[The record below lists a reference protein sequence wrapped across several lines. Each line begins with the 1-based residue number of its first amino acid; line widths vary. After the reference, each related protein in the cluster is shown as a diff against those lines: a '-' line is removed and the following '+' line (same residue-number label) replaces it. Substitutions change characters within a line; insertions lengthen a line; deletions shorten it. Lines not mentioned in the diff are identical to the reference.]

1 MTKSKRVVKNM
12 NIETKFL
19 GNYDITDHPIITF
32 PKGLPAFEDEQQFVV
47 LPFDEG
53 TPFYVLQSVNT
64 VDIAFIMTDP
74 FEFFSD
80 YKVKL
85 PEATIEQLE
94 IDKEDD
100 IAIFTLLTVQEPF
113 TDTTT
118 NLQAPIIINAKAK
131 RGEQLIL
138 LQDNYQT
145 KHYLFPQE
153 AKAGEAK

>member
-19 GNYDITDHPIITF
+19 GNYDITDRPVITF

-53 TPFYVLQSVNT
+53 TPFYVLQSMNT
-64 VDIAFIMTDP
+64 VDIAFIMADP

-85 PEATIEQLE
+85 PEATIEHLQ

-100 IAIFTLLTVQEPF
+100 IAIFTLLTVQDPF

>member
-1 MTKSKRVVKNM
+1 M
-12 NIETKFL
+12 NIETKFF
-19 GNYDITDHPIITF
+19 GNYDISDRPIITF
-32 PKGLPAFEDEQQFVV
+32 SKGLPAFEDEQEFVV

-64 VDIAFIMTDP
+64 VETAFIMADP

-85 PEATIEQLE
+85 PEATIEHLQ

-100 IAIFTLLTVQEPF
+100 VAIFTLLTVQEPF
-113 TDTTT
+113 TNTTT

-138 LQDNYQT
+138 VQDNYET

-153 AKAGEAK
+153 QEAKVGEAK

>member
-1 MTKSKRVVKNM
+1 M
-12 NIETKFL
+12 NIETKFF
-19 GNYDITDHPIITF
+19 GNFDISDYPVIAF

-53 TPFYVLQSVNT
+53 TPFYVLQSVNRAET
-64 VDIAFIMTDP
+64 AFVMVDP
-74 FEFFSD
+74 FQFFSD

-85 PEATIEQLE
+85 PDGTVEHLQIE
-94 IDKEDD
+94 KEDD

-113 TDTTT
+113 NKTTT

-138 LQDNYQT
+138 LHEQYET

>member
-1 MTKSKRVVKNM
+1 M

-19 GNYDITDHPIITF
+19 GTCDISEFPVIHF

-64 VDIAFIMTDP
+64 VDTAFLMVDP
-74 FEFFSD
+74 FRFFSD

-85 PEATIEQLE
+85 PSTTLEQLQ
-94 IDKEDD
+94 IDNQDD
-100 IAIFTLLTVQEPF
+100 VAIFTLLTVQEPF
-113 TDTTT
+113 NKTTT

-145 KHYLFPQE
+145 KHYLFPQKE
-153 AKAGEAK
+153 KVGEAK